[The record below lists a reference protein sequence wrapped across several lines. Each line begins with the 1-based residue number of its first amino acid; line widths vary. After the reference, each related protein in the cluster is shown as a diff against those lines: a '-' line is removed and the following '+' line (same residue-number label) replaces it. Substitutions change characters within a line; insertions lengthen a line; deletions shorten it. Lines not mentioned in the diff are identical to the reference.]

1 MKVLLVFFVL
11 FFFGC
16 STHVVPAAFQECNA
30 VISFKNNPNKLNS
43 IPSDLIPLRSTL
55 DINNETYLYLGLVD
69 ELSKDFT
76 GFKCPNHQT
85 ETKYF
90 YMSYF
95 VDVRSNE
102 IQYFPRVFF
111 GKIVYKDDFH
121 CYLEE
126 ERNMRIYDI
135 CTSDR

>member
-1 MKVLLVFFVL
+1 MRVLLLLFAL

-43 IPSDLIPLRSTL
+43 IPADLVPFRSIL
-55 DINNETYLYLGLVD
+55 SIDDEDYIYLGLVD
-69 ELSKDFT
+69 ELDKNFPSFI
-76 GFKCPNHQT
+76 CPRNST

-102 IQYFPRVFF
+102 TQYFPRVFF
-111 GKIVYKDDFH
+111 GKIVFKDTLH

-126 ERNMRIYDI
+126 ERNLRIYDI
-135 CTSDR
+135 CTSDK